1 MRPASDIRWIDVAI
15 KAVFVLLVLAGV
27 YLAYTMI
34 SFRLEQRS
42 MQPAS
47 QAVENLIAAVEEE
60 PQNLG
65 LRLTLAEALAADGRL
80 NESIEQFNAALEI
93 APDNPNA
100 LSGLALIAMYQEDWE
115 TAEEYWRVAIEELS
129 GGEYSLL
136 DQRLERALYQ
146 LGVTLIERGE
156 YEEAVQYLSEAMRMR
171 RTSAD
176 THYMLAYAYRE
187 LGSET
192 NHRRYLE
199 NALSFDP
206 RMPEA
211 HYDMGLVLL
220 AEGDIAGAAE
230 HFRES
235 ATYAPQSR
243 REPWEQLEEIE
254 READAE
260 ERYERA
266 LDLRTTDPDEALVEA
281 RIARALD
288 HENEEIAR
296 LVAELFEETGDTEAA
311 LEAWRRVLELAPND
325 ETAAA
330 QVERLKTQE

>member
-15 KAVFVLLVLAGV
+15 KAVLVLLVLAGV